1 MIGRRGRLGGVAL
14 FCTDTVLD
22 AYGDRIAAIAPDLD
36 VIALRPGEEV
46 SPDDI
51 ERITIAFFSNDAW
64 PERAGPFFKVAL
76 AANNIGWFHSM
87 SAGVDSPVFS
97 TFLER
102 GARLTTSSGASAPP
116 IAGTVM
122 LYLLAL
128 SRGMPAW
135 LRAQSAHEWSP
146 APFRELE
153 GQRLV
158 VVGYGPIGQE
168 VVRLA
173 TAFRMDPLVVRR
185 ARRGDE
191 PCPVIA
197 LTELTRAVCDADAVV
212 VALPLAPETRGIISA
227 EVIRALPANSVFVNV
242 GRGELIDQGALT
254 DALASGRLAGA
265 GLDVF
270 DPEPLPPDDELWDL
284 PNVIISPHSS
294 GSSDGTTRRVAE
306 IFLDNLGRFVRLEP
320 LRNEVAR

>member
-1 MIGRRGRLGGVAL
+1 MAL

-36 VIALRPGEEV
+36 VVALRPGHEV
-46 SPDDI
+46 ALDDI
-51 ERITIAFFSNDAW
+51 ARITIAFFSNDAW

-76 AANNIGWFHSM
+76 AANNIEWFHSM
-87 SAGVDSPVFS
+87 SAGIDSPVFS
-97 TFLER
+97 AFVER
-102 GARLTTSSGASAPP
+102 GTRLTTSSGASAPP

-128 SRGMPAW
+128 SRGMPGW

-146 APFRELE
+146 TSFRELE

-158 VVGYGPIGQE
+158 VVGFGPIGQE

-173 TAFRMDPLVVRR
+173 TAFRMDPVVVRR

-197 LTELTRAVCDADAVV
+197 LTELTQAVSDADAVV
-212 VALPLAPETRGIISA
+212 VALPLAPQTRGIISS
-227 EVIRALPANSVFVNV
+227 EVIEAMPASAVFVNV
-242 GRGELIDQGALT
+242 GRGELVDQVALT
-254 DALASGRLAGA
+254 DALGSGRLAGA

-270 DPEPLPPDDELWDL
+270 DPEPLPPDDALWDL
-284 PNVIISPHSS
+284 PNVIISPHNS
-294 GSSDGTTRRVAE
+294 GSSDGTTRRVVE
-306 IFLDNLGRFVRLEP
+306 IFLDNLGRFVRGDAL
-320 LRNEVAR
+320 LNEVPGKR

>member
-1 MIGRRGRLGGVAL
+1 VAL
-14 FCTDTVLD
+14 FCTDTFLD
-22 AYGDRIAAIAPDLD
+22 TYGDRIAAIAPDLE
-36 VIALRPGEEV
+36 VIALRAGEEV
-46 SPDDI
+46 QADDI
-51 ERITIAFFSNDAW
+51 ERISIAFFSNDAW

-76 AANNIGWFHSM
+76 GAPKLRWFHSM

-97 TFLER
+97 MFLER

-128 SRGMPAW
+128 GRDLPRW
-135 LRAQSAHEWSP
+135 LRAQAEHEWSP
-146 APFRELE
+146 APFRELD

-173 TAFRMDPLVVRR
+173 TAFRMDPVVVRR
-185 ARRGDE
+185 SARGDE
-191 PCPVIA
+191 PCPVRA
-197 LTELTRAVCDADAVV
+197 LSELADAVRDADAVV
-212 VALPLAPETRGIISA
+212 VALPLAPETRGIVSA
-227 EVIRALPANSVFVNV
+227 EVIAAMRSDAVFVNV
-242 GRGELIDQGALT
+242 GRGELVDQVALTGALV
-254 DALASGRLAGA
+254 SGRLAGA

-270 DPEPLPPDDELWDL
+270 DPEPLPPEDALWDL
-284 PNVIISPHSS
+284 PNVIISPHTS

-306 IFLDNLGRFVRLEP
+306 IFLDNLGRFVRGEA
-320 LRNEVAR
+320 LRNEVTS

>member
-1 MIGRRGRLGGVAL
+1 LGETGGVAL

-22 AYGDRIAAIAPDLD
+22 AYGDRIAAIAPELE

-46 SPDDI
+46 SAEDI
-51 ERITIAFFSNDAW
+51 ERITIAYFSNDAW
-64 PERAGPFFKVAL
+64 PERAAPFFKVAL
-76 AANNIGWFHSM
+76 GATNLEWFHSM

-128 SRGMPAW
+128 SRNLPGW
-135 LRAQSAHEWSP
+135 LRSQAAHEWSP
-146 APFRELE
+146 APVRELD

-158 VVGYGPIGQE
+158 MVGYGPIGQE

-173 TAFRMDPLVVRR
+173 TAFGMDAVVVRR
-185 ARRGDE
+185 SARGDE
-191 PCPVIA
+191 PCPVRP
-197 LTELTRAVCDADAVV
+197 LSELADTVRDAGAVV
-212 VALPLAPETRGIISA
+212 VALPLAPETRGVVSA
-227 EVIRALPANSVFVNV
+227 DVIAAMPSDAVFVNV
-242 GRGELIDQGALT
+242 GRGELVDQPALT
-254 DALASGRLAGA
+254 AALASGRLAGA

-270 DPEPLPPDDELWDL
+270 DPEPLPPDDALWDL
-284 PNVIISPHSS
+284 PNVIISPHTS
-294 GSSDGTTRRVAE
+294 GSSDGTTARVAE
-306 IFLDNLGRFVRLEP
+306 IFLDNLGRFVRGDA
-320 LRNEVAR
+320 LRNEATN

>member
-1 MIGRRGRLGGVAL
+1 MAL
-14 FCTDTVLD
+14 FCTDTFFD
-22 AYGDRIAAIAPDLD
+22 AYGERISEIAPGLD
-36 VIALRPGEEV
+36 AIVLRTGEEI
-46 SPDDI
+46 SEDEI

-64 PERAGPFFKVAL
+64 PAQAGPFFKVAL
-76 AANNIGWFHSM
+76 ATSNLEWFHSM

-128 SRGMPAW
+128 SRDLPGW
-135 LRAQSAHEWSP
+135 LRAQAAHEWSP
-146 APFRELE
+146 APFRELD
-153 GQRLV
+153 GQRIV

-173 TAFRMDPLVVRR
+173 TAFRMDPVVVRR
-185 ARRGDE
+185 SAHGDE
-191 PCPVIA
+191 PCDVRE
-197 LTELTRAVCDADAVV
+197 LTELGDVVTDADAVV
-212 VALPLAPETRGIISA
+212 VALPAAPETKGIISA
-227 EVIRALPANSVFVNV
+227 TVIDAMPPHAVLVNV
-242 GRGELIDQGALT
+242 GRGELVDQAALT

-270 DPEPLPPDDELWDL
+270 DPEPLDSDDALWDL
-284 PNVIISPHSS
+284 PNVIISPHTS
-294 GSSDGTTRRVAE
+294 GSSNGTTGRVAE
-306 IFLDNLGRFVRLEP
+306 IFLDNLGRYVRGEP
-320 LRNEVAR
+320 LVNEVTRSL